1 MNDRLR
7 RVLIL
12 CLHLSVFIWPLTS
25 GQMNRVFTDQ
35 SYGLVQL
42 SSSLVFVHGLMILI
56 SAVRMRLNGAL
67 FKTLEALWLLLYP
80 TLMVYLSVQAT
91 QTLMNAERVRVSLAF
106 GSYLWILA
114 VVLQVSLQKYALSLG
129 VVSFGVFVLSFHMG
143 LFAQLGLYLEYLNRT
158 QTFYLEL
165 LRHLNLSFAA
175 VLSALMPGVFLGY
188 VAAQKARWRE
198 WILGL
203 VNTFQVAPT
212 LSMLALIMVGLTVLS
227 TQIPALRT
235 FGVRGIGF
243 YPAYVVMSLY
253 ALMPITIHSMTAF
266 SYVDASVLES
276 AQGIGLTPHQTFLR
290 IRLPLASPH
299 IVTGVRL
306 AFIQTLGNAL
316 LAGLVGAGGMG
327 SLIFLGLSQSAFDL
341 VLLGSLPI
349 IVLAIGFELMFESF
363 EQRLFRWVGVAHD

>member
-1 MNDRLR
+1 MSDRLR
-7 RVLIL
+7 RGLVV

-25 GQMNRVFTDQ
+25 GQMNRVFAGQ
-35 SYGLVQL
+35 SYGLIEL
-42 SSSLVFVHGLMILI
+42 SHALVIVHGLMIAI
-56 SAVRMRLNGAL
+56 AGVRMRSERAL
-67 FKTLEALWLLLYP
+67 LKGLEWLWLLLYP

-91 QTLMNAERVRVSLAF
+91 SIFMNAERGRVSLAF
-106 GSYLWILA
+106 GTYVWILA
-114 VVLQVSLQKYALSLG
+114 VALQISMQKYATGLG
-129 VVSFGVFVLSFHMG
+129 LLSFGAILLSFQLG
-143 LFAQLGLYLEYLNRT
+143 FLAQLGLYLEYLNRT

-165 LRHLNLSFAA
+165 ARHLNLSFAA
-175 VLSALMPGVFLGY
+175 VLSAMIPGIFFGY

-198 WILGL
+198 WILGM

-212 LSMLALIMVGLTVLS
+212 LSMLALIMVALTVLS
-227 TQIPALRT
+227 TQIPALRAL
-235 FGVRGIGF
+235 GVRGIGF

-266 SYVDASVLES
+266 SYVDASVIES
-276 AQGIGLTPHQTFLR
+276 AQGIGLTPQQTLLR

-327 SLIFLGLSQSAFDL
+327 SLIFLGLSQSAVDL

-349 IVLAIGFELMFESF
+349 IVLAIVFEFLFESF